1 VVKDVIK
8 VLSINTVPDS
18 TSAFTYDRD
27 WEITEEFKGID
38 GYVDSKKIE
47 VTFNDSDDDGIV
59 DDPTL
64 FEQLV
69 DPDTNVN
76 TKFIVLEKYELTQGQ
91 EDYRYVSNDNDI
103 VIIANSQQIINLAN
117 YVDGQYFYFV
127 DTKTVKKLD
136 KIASEF
142 VPSLDYKVFVGRD
155 NIKFQYI
162 HNADY
167 ESRID
172 PGLTNLI
179 DVFVLTKQYDVNYR
193 QWLTGSL
200 TNQPLPP
207 SSDFLYNLLSPD
219 LNKIKSISDEVIYH
233 PVKYKVLFGSKASSD
248 VQATFKVVKN
258 SEVVISDNDIKTR
271 VLSAISEFF
280 ALENWEFGDN
290 FYFSELAAYV
300 MNRLSPNIVNFII
313 VPKQSE
319 LSFGSLYEIR
329 SEKDQL
335 FVNGCTVDDIEII
348 TAITASKIRSAGSLA
363 KDLTATSQQSI
374 TSSENN

>member
-1 VVKDVIK
+1 
-8 VLSINTVPDS
+8 
-18 TSAFTYDRD
+18 
-27 WEITEEFKGID
+27 
-38 GYVDSKKIE
+38 
-47 VTFNDSDDDGIV
+47 
-59 DDPTL
+59 
-64 FEQLV
+64 
-69 DPDTNVN
+69 
-76 TKFIVLEKYELTQGQ
+76 
-91 EDYRYVSNDNDI
+91 
-103 VIIANSQQIINLAN
+103 
-117 YVDGQYFYFV
+117 
-127 DTKTVKKLD
+127 LD
-136 KIASEF
+136 KIAAEF

-363 KDLTATSQQSI
+363 KDLTTTSQQSI